1 MSKPL
6 KEWSVIPQNVNP
18 CSHFQQTGGQKW
30 ENIRIVE
37 WVFSELISFDLGIV
51 FDFEIYFLPKCLVL
65 SHSYF
70 LHNFLSCKIESTV
83 CWFPSSST
91 FFFLIFSYL
100 WNQKCG
106 KPKAKLFPKF
116 PPAPKFFEIDFSCWV
131 VWITIILYIQGMIRH
146 RGQIPEKKPV
156 SLDEGLD
163 FNVWNPGSA

>member
-1 MSKPL
+1 M
-6 KEWSVIPQNVNP
+6 
-18 CSHFQQTGGQKW
+18 
-30 ENIRIVE
+30 E
-37 WVFSELISFDLGIV
+37 WVFCELISFDLGIV
-51 FDFEIYFLPKCLVL
+51 FYFEIYFLPKCLVL

-70 LHNFLSCKIESTV
+70 LHNFLSCKIESKHSMLV
-83 CWFPSSST
+83 PQFFY

-106 KPKAKLFPKF
+106 KPKAKWFPKF

-131 VWITIILYIQGMIRH
+131 VWITIILYIQGMTRH
-146 RGQIPEKKPV
+146 RGQISEKKPV